1 MSVESRSA
9 GFKRAL
15 GTGAL
20 AADLRAIGYRLT
32 AAFLLCVLLALTTD
46 AFLTANNLLNVL
58 RQASL
63 LFLLASGLTLVI
75 LTAGL
80 DLSVGANVGLSA
92 CVAASVMKASG
103 SVLLGAAAGVGCG
116 MGIGFANGLM
126 VAKMRLPP
134 FIATYGMLWVAHG
147 VTYWFMAGTT
157 IYGFPP
163 AFRALGSGYY
173 LGVPI
178 PVYLMFGFLA
188 LGIFFAQRTTYGQEI
203 YAIGANREAAR
214 LSGVPIARRLILVY
228 AVSGAMA
235 GLASLVFLARMNSA
249 EGDIGEA
256 FTLPAIAAVLIGGT
270 SLFGGVGTVSG
281 TLVGALILTIVLN
294 GMNLLTISASWQ
306 PIVTGIIVI
315 LAVFLDT
322 LTRRRAEARK

>member
-1 MSVESRSA
+1 VSA
-9 GFKRAL
+9 KSGFARFKIAV
-15 GTGAL
+15 GTEAL
-20 AADLRAIGYRLT
+20 AADLRTVGYRLT
-32 AAFLLCVLLALTTD
+32 AAFLLCVLLSLTTD
-46 AFLTANNLLNVL
+46 VFLTANNLLNVL

-103 SVLLGAAAGVGCG
+103 SVLLGAAVGVGCG
-116 MGIGFANGLM
+116 MAIGFANGLM
-126 VAKMRLPP
+126 VAMMRLPP

-163 AFRALGSGYY
+163 AFRALGSGHY

-322 LTRRRAEARK
+322 LTRKRAEARK